1 MYSAGGQ
8 CALSGAVH
16 GGLNLE
22 AAAANAHHDEHASGA
37 EHCAVRDERPE
48 AHLGYIHLSEHCHR
62 RALPLCKGKPAKQRL
77 RNFASKGRA
86 YRCWRALANSQHI
99 CDQADRTDNC
109 T

>member
-48 AHLGYIHLSEHCHR
+48 AHLGYIHLSEHCR
-62 RALPLCKGKPAKQRL
+62 REECLCVKKSPRSSACEI
-77 RNFASKGRA
+77 ASKGRA

>member
-48 AHLGYIHLSEHCHR
+48 AHLGYVHLSAHCL
-62 RALPLCKGKPAKQRL
+62 RAECLCLKKSPRSSQEGAPAKFRIQGSSLSVLARVSQQPAYL
-77 RNFASKGRA
+77 RPGG
-86 YRCWRALANSQHI
+86 
-99 CDQADRTDNC
+99 
-109 T
+109 

>member
-48 AHLGYIHLSEHCHR
+48 AHLGYIHLSEHCLR
-62 RALPLCKGKPAKQRL
+62 VECLCLKKSPR
-77 RNFASKGRA
+77 S
-86 YRCWRALANSQHI
+86 S
-99 CDQADRTDNC
+99 
-109 T
+109 

>member
-48 AHLGYIHLSEHCHR
+48 AHLGYIHLSEHCPPCR
-62 RALPLCKGKPAKQRL
+62 NSVKRKPAKQRL
-77 RNFASKGRA
+77 QIFASKGLRSSLSVLASVSQQPA
-86 YRCWRALANSQHI
+86 YLRPGG
-99 CDQADRTDNC
+99 
-109 T
+109 

>member
-48 AHLGYIHLSEHCHR
+48 AHLGYIHLSEHCL
-62 RALPLCKGKPAKQRL
+62 RASAEKPAKQPTLEGTPAKFRIQGSSPSVLARVGQQPAYL
-77 RNFASKGRA
+77 RPGG
-86 YRCWRALANSQHI
+86 
-99 CDQADRTDNC
+99 
-109 T
+109 